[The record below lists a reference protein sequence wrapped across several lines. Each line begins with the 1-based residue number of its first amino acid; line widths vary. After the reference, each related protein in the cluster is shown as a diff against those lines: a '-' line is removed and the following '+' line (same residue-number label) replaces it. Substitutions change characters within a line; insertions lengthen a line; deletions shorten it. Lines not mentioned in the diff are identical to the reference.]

1 MMWIL
6 PVGVRPVKFAARF
19 KNGNGSMSF
28 PKVELRFGKE
38 KELLLLN
45 GGGKMVK
52 TLLLILRKL
61 CPCWEVV
68 ELSEQQVN
76 IMGGFCMTP

>member
-1 MMWIL
+1 MWIL

-45 GGGKMVK
+45 GGSFAHAGK
-52 TLLLILRKL
+52 
-61 CPCWEVV
+61 
-68 ELSEQQVN
+68 
-76 IMGGFCMTP
+76 